1 MIMTELTLQRALVRR
16 TRELTAWQM
25 GAIGLLVLAS
35 LLSAAAV
42 AALLDV
48 RERLDDQAAQ
58 LQQVEYTRDLAV
70 QELGAMVLQAEQEAA
85 AEAEEADEEPVEVY
99 TYVGECVIT
108 SYCPC
113 EVCCGKW
120 ADGLTATGIPAEPG
134 VIAVDPEVIPL
145 GSTVVIDGQEYLA
158 ADLGV
163 SGMAVDICAA
173 GHQEAADYGVQVR
186 EVWVAAP

>member
-1 MIMTELTLQRALVRR
+1 MTELTLQRALVRR

-42 AALLDV
+42 TALLDA
-48 RERLDDQAAQ
+48 RERLNDQAAR

-70 QELGAMVLQAEQEAA
+70 QELGALVLQAEQEAA
-85 AEAEEADEEPVEVY
+85 AAEAVEEPVEAY
-99 TYVGECVIT
+99 TYLGECVVT

-163 SGMAVDICAA
+163 RGMAVDICAA
-173 GHQEAADYGVQVR
+173 GHQEAANYGVQTR
-186 EVWVAAP
+186 EVWIAVP